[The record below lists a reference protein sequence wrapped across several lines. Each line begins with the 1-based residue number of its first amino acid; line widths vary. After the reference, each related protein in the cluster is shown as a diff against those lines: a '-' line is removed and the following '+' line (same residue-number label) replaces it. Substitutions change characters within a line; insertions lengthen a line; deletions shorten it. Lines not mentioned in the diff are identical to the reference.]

1 MEPVAPVRKEFAG
14 DDPLVFRPALLVG
27 LGVAREV
34 LSGQVRNRCPVA
46 GFEAVCGRVRAMKRH
61 LSEDLPCPRA
71 SLLER
76 DGGVVA
82 EGHPAQPPVD
92 AEEDTPGLAARGR
105 EAQGQARD
113 TTVKV
118 IHPLAGGFQRLD
130 VAVGEGE
137 RGHGRAQAVTGQVG
151 SLALW
156 VTYG

>member
-1 MEPVAPVRKEFAG
+1 M
-14 DDPLVFRPALLVG
+14 RP
-27 LGVAREV
+27 
-34 LSGQVRNRCPVA
+34 
-46 GFEAVCGRVRAMKRH
+46 RVRAVKRH
-61 LSEDLPCPRA
+61 LGEDLPRLRA
-71 SLLER
+71 SILER
-76 DGGVVA
+76 DGGVLA

-137 RGHGRAQAVTGQVG
+137 RRLSRGRSGR
-151 SLALW
+151 W
-156 VTYG
+156 RYG